1 MMVFN
6 HNNHSIREKLKIEP
20 SLGKVEKTWQIKTA
34 NNLTDKRKTV
44 KINMDWI
51 HTKMWCFGVGTILM
65 FFERS
70 LLC

>member
-6 HNNHSIREKLKIEP
+6 HNIHPIREKLKIEP

-44 KINMDWI
+44 KINMELNS
-51 HTKMWCFGVGTILM
+51 H
-65 FFERS
+65 
-70 LLC
+70 